1 MSDNVIGIPESFT
14 FENAKTIF
22 ESAYKIIKQKNGP
35 KELIFDFQLTS
46 EIDSGA
52 VAAISKIRSLGS
64 EYNCR
69 VLISNCLPEIQNTI
83 DLFILPKLSEE
94 KPREKAGL
102 FEKLGAFVYEG
113 TQIFKESIILF
124 SNVFYWAVAAF
135 FKKKLRRKGEVVN
148 QSILIGV
155 NALPII
161 ALIAF
166 LIGLILALQSAA
178 QLRQFGANIYVADL
192 VAIAM
197 ISEMGP
203 LITAIMV
210 AGRSG
215 SAIAAE
221 IATMQVSEEIDA
233 LKVMGIDPVPYLV
246 IPKLY
251 SSIITLPLLT
261 IFANLIGILGGLLI
275 GITYLDLDVIS
286 FYNEVISVI
295 RYKEIFTS
303 IIKSLCFAV
312 IIVITAAFFGF
323 RAKGGAE
330 DVGRA
335 TTTSV
340 VVSIFMVIAID
351 SLLGMIFYFGEPA
364 F

>member
-1 MSDNVIGIPESFT
+1 MSVQTIAIPENFS
-14 FENAKTIF
+14 FENANSVYRTALRLLRAKKKAREI
-22 ESAYKIIKQKNGP
+22 
-35 KELIFDFQLTS
+35 IFDFSSTKK
-46 EIDSGA
+46 IDSGGVA
-52 VAAISKIRSLGS
+52 VISRLRSLAAES
-64 EYNCR
+64 RCEVTLAHC
-69 VLISNCLPEIQNTI
+69 SQEILNTI
-83 DLFILPKLSEE
+83 ETFQLVQSGHATALPK
-94 KPREKAGL
+94 KGF
-102 FEKLGAFVYEG
+102 FEKSGEAFYNG
-113 TQIFKESIILF
+113 SLHFKESILLF
-124 SNVFYWAVAAF
+124 SNIFYWSLVSF
-135 FKKKLRRKGEVVN
+135 FKPKIRRRGEVVH

-192 VAIAM
+192 VAVAL

-221 IATMQVSEEIDA
+221 LATMQVSEEIDA

-246 IPKLY
+246 VPKLY
-251 SSIITLPLLT
+251 SSILTLPLLT
-261 IFANLIGILGGLLI
+261 IFANLIGILGGLVI
-275 GITYLDLDVIS
+275 GISYLDLDVIS
-286 FYNEVISVI
+286 FYNEAMAAI
-295 RYKEIFTS
+295 RYKEIITS
-303 IIKSLCFAV
+303 LVKSFCFAI
-312 IIVITAAFFGF
+312 IIVLTSAYFGLKA
-323 RAKGGAE
+323 RGGAE
-330 DVGRA
+330 EVGRA

-340 VVSIFMVIAID
+340 VVSIFMVIAVD
-351 SLLGMIFYFGEPA
+351 SLLGLLFYFGEPA

>member
-1 MSDNVIGIPESFT
+1 MSDNVIRIPESFT
-14 FENAKTIF
+14 FNNAKIIF
-22 ESAYKIIKQKNGP
+22 ESAYKIIKQKNCP
-35 KELIFDFQLTS
+35 EELIFDFQITS

-52 VAAISKIRSLGS
+52 VAAVSKIKSLGPV
-64 EYNCR
+64 YNCNII
-69 VLISNCLPEIQNTI
+69 ISNCSPEIKNTI
-83 DLFILPKLSEE
+83 DMFLLPESVKKISKE
-94 KPREKAGL
+94 KISL
-102 FEKLGAFVYEG
+102 FEKLGSLFYEG
-113 TQIFKESIILF
+113 IQIFQESVILF
-124 SNVFYWAVAAF
+124 SNIFYWAVAAF
-135 FKKKLRRKGEVVN
+135 FKKKLRRRGEVVS

-192 VAIAM
+192 VAVAL

-246 IPKLY
+246 VPKLY

-275 GITYLDLDVIS
+275 GVTYLDLDVIS

-303 IIKSLCFAV
+303 LIKSLCFAV

-351 SLLGMIFYFGEPA
+351 SILSMIFYFGEPA

>member
-1 MSDNVIGIPESFT
+1 MSEYIISIPESFT
-14 FENAKTIF
+14 FKNAKNIY
-22 ESAYKIIKQKNGP
+22 ESAYKIIKSKNHP
-35 KELIFDFQLTS
+35 EEIIFDFQITS
-46 EIDSGA
+46 VIDSGA
-52 VAAISKIRSLGS
+52 VAAVSKINSLGLK
-64 EYNCR
+64 YNCR
-69 VLISNCLPEIQNTI
+69 ILISNCSPEIQNTI
-83 DLFILPKLSEE
+83 DLFMLPESGKQEP
-94 KPREKAGL
+94 KQTRGF
-102 FEKLGAFVYEG
+102 FEKLGTKFYEG
-113 TQIFKESIILF
+113 LLIFQESIILF
-124 SNVFYWAVAAF
+124 SNIFYWAIAAF
-135 FKKKLRRKGEVVN
+135 FKTKLRRRGEVVS

-192 VAIAM
+192 VAVAM

-233 LKVMGIDPVPYLV
+233 LKVMGIDPIPYLV
-246 IPKLY
+246 VPKLY

-286 FYNEVISVI
+286 FYNEVMTVI
-295 RYKEIFTS
+295 RYKEILTS
-303 IIKSLCFAV
+303 LIKSLCFAV

>member
-1 MSDNVIGIPESFT
+1 MPV
-14 FENAKTIF
+14 KTITIPDNFSF
-22 ESAYKIIKQKNGP
+22 ESANKVYTPALHLLRSKTSPQEII
-35 KELIFDFQLTS
+35 LDFSDTLK
-46 EIDSGA
+46 IDSGGVA
-52 VAAISKIRSLGS
+52 VISQLRALAKQ
-64 EYNCR
+64 YNCQ
-69 VLISNCLPEIQNTI
+69 IAIQNC
-83 DLFILPKLSEE
+83 
-94 KPREKAGL
+94 PREILNTIETFQLPQLTAEQPEMKKSF
-102 FEKLGAFVYEG
+102 FEKSGE
-113 TQIFKESIILF
+113 
-124 SNVFYWAVAAF
+124 VFYNGFLHFNQSVLLFANIFYWSIVSF
-135 FKKKLRRKGEVVN
+135 FKTKLRRKGEVVH

-192 VAIAM
+192 VAVAL

-221 IATMQVSEEIDA
+221 FATMQVSEEIDA
-233 LKVMGIDPVPYLV
+233 LKVMGIDPIPYLV
-246 IPKLY
+246 VPKLY
-251 SSIITLPLLT
+251 SSILTLPLLT
-261 IFANLIGILGGLLI
+261 IFANLIGILGGLVI

-286 FYNEVISVI
+286 FYNEVMGAI
-295 RYKEIFTS
+295 RYKEIITS
-303 IIKSLCFAV
+303 LVKSFCFAV
-312 IIVITAAFFGF
+312 IIVITAAYFGL
-323 RAKGGAE
+323 RARGGAE
-330 DVGRA
+330 EVGRA

-340 VVSIFMVIAID
+340 VVSIFMVIAVD
-351 SLLGMIFYFGEPA
+351 SLLGLLFYFGAPS